1 MITVF
6 TPTYNRAYIIT
17 KLFESLKE
25 QEFKDFEWLIVD
37 DGSFDGT
44 ELLFEK
50 FKKEDIAF
58 EIRYYKKENGGK
70 HRAINYGLELA
81 NGELFFIVDSDDS
94 LPKDSLKK
102 VMEVYSSIK
111 NKEGFAGV
119 VGTKFYSDGNI
130 VGKTFDGDFI
140 DATALER
147 KRYSIIGDK
156 AEVFITSVLRKYP
169 FPEFEGENF
178 ISEGIVWNKI
188 ASDGYKMR
196 WFNHN
201 IYKCNYLEDGLTNN
215 LRNNYRKNP
224 KGYLTYVKSEA
235 DLNKISFLQRLN
247 WYGKCI
253 STIDKKDRQLL
264 SILSKSKF
272 VLFLSRCVYLVYK
285 LIKRNRGDDNNE

>member
-196 WFNHN
+196 WFNYN
-201 IYKCNYLEDGLTNN
+201 IYKCDYLEDGLTNN